1 MSFLFRLCTL
11 TLLSAVTLVG
21 ARAHAENEGQDDLD
35 RATVAKVVA
44 KSETD
49 MGEVIRLAESALE
62 KGLDEENGKFAKNL
76 LGATLIQRGAMR
88 SSAIFQGRVG
98 GSEIAQ
104 RAEAAWDDLKKGIEL
119 IPNHPQAHLQMAR
132 LDLLP
137 GGSRDRA
144 SKALGRA
151 IELLDDEP
159 KLKARAL
166 SLRAGITEDPERRMA
181 DLDEAARLMPNDA
194 AVLRARALTN
204 IAQQK
209 YEAALK
215 DLNGALEIDP
225 EHAKTH
231 ELTSN
236 VLAML
241 KRYDEAHASLDKVR
255 KLRPDSAA
263 PLVQKARI
271 HLMQQDGDAALA
283 DLNEACRIEPENVLV
298 LLARAGL
305 HQNASRGDK
314 AMADVD
320 RALKLRPGLPAAI
333 RFRAMLLAAAGK
345 LDEAIADVEELHRRV
360 PKDLTATLQLATLYS
375 GRKRYDEAVELY
387 TAVLAERPDHWGS
400 LLGRGDALLNSGKHS
415 RAIADYEATFKKQP
429 KDPHLLNNLAW
440 VLATSPVEKLRD
452 GERAVQLATEACELT
467 DHKQAHILSTLA
479 AGYAESGDF
488 TAAVK
493 WAEKAVEI
501 GDEDQLDPLKAELES
516 FRAGKPWREDLS
528 KEPPK
533 DEELK

>member
-1 MSFLFRLCTL
+1 MSLLFRLCTL
-11 TLLSAVTLVG
+11 TLLSAVALVG
-21 ARAHAENEGQDDLD
+21 TRARAENEGQDDLD
-35 RATVAKVVA
+35 RATSAKVVA
-44 KSETD
+44 RTEAD
-49 MGEVIRLAESALE
+49 MDDVIRLAESALE

-76 LGATLIQRGAMR
+76 LGATLIQRGSIRAD
-88 SSAIFQGRVG
+88 AIFRGRVG
-98 GSEIAQ
+98 GAEIAK
-104 RAEAAWDDLKKGIEL
+104 RAEAAWDDLKKGVEL
-119 IPNHPQAHLQMAR
+119 IPDHPQAHLQMAR

-144 SKALGRA
+144 SKALGLA
-151 IELLDDEP
+151 IELLNDEP
-159 KLKARAL
+159 KLKAKAL
-166 SLRAGITEDPERRMA
+166 ALRAGITEDPERRMA

-209 YEAALK
+209 LEAALE
-215 DLNGALEIDP
+215 DLNGALEIDS
-225 EHAKTH
+225 EHAQTY
-231 ELTSN
+231 ELTAN

-271 HLMQQDGDAALA
+271 HLMQQDSDAALA
-283 DLNEACRIEPENVLV
+283 DLNEACRIEPENVFV

-305 HQNASRGDK
+305 HQNMSRGDE

-320 RALKLRPGLPAAI
+320 RALELRPGLPAAV
-333 RFRAMLLAAAGK
+333 RLRVMLLAAAGK
-345 LDEAIADVEELHRRV
+345 FDEAIADLEELRRRA
-360 PKDLTATLQLATLYS
+360 PKDLMATLQLAMLYV
-375 GRKRYDEAVELY
+375 GRQRHDEAVELY
-387 TAVLAERPDHWGS
+387 TAIIAERPDHWGS
-400 LLGRGDALLNSGKHS
+400 LLGRGDALLNTGKHR
-415 RAIADYEATFKKQP
+415 RAIADYEAAFKKQP
-429 KDPHLLNNLAW
+429 KDPHLLNNFAW
-440 VLATSPVEKLRD
+440 VLATSPVDKLRD
-452 GERAVQLATEACELT
+452 GERAVRLATKACELT
-467 DHKQAHILSTLA
+467 EHKQAHILSTLA

-488 TAAVK
+488 VSAVK

-533 DEELK
+533 DSPE